1 MSKLYDLLSQ
11 AAVIRDA
18 TDEKE
23 NTALRVGTMFVD
35 FIQACLE
42 VLPYEIINASLTTC
56 VEGETSF
63 VIHYGTVD
71 YDGQTHTRHI
81 TIPLVSSNKAGLMSP
96 AMIDE
101 FNQALTN
108 LQNSI
113 IAINNALGD
122 LKEVFLT
129 QAEYDA
135 MVDAGT
141 IDPNTKYYIYED
153 CYSRTNIRSHGLVL
167 GSVPSTKCTRVSASC
182 GASFP
187 IYGSTVTYGVIT
199 NNGKIT

>member
-71 YDGQTHTRHI
+71 HDGQTHTRHI

-113 IAINNALGD
+113 ITINNALGE

-141 IDPNTKYYIYED
+141 IDPNTKYYIYEE
-153 CYSRTNIRSHGLVL
+153 
-167 GSVPSTKCTRVSASC
+167 
-182 GASFP
+182 
-187 IYGSTVTYGVIT
+187 
-199 NNGKIT
+199 